1 MNEHHANTRFCGID
15 VAKTKHVA
23 CVIDRDGAFIARSQ
37 AFAND
42 ADGFD
47 CLFTRLED
55 AGGAR
60 HVLVGMEATGHYW
73 FSLHEALV
81 QAGYEVVVL
90 NPLQTKQQAKK
101 AIRKCKTDKIDAR
114 HIATILKNGEH
125 RPTVIPGDLAMT
137 CRWLTR
143 HRQTIVR
150 QQTRIK
156 LLLRAR
162 LHPIWPE
169 YETLFANPLCKTGRK
184 ILLAAPTPT
193 DLRAID
199 PDALVD
205 LVRTA
210 SRGRL
215 GNDLAER
222 LRCAAE
228 RSVGIHRG
236 LEGAR
241 IGIRSLL
248 TQIENL
254 QPALKDIEDQIV
266 AVAEHLPGHVFT
278 LPGAQVPSAVSVYA
292 ETDPIDTFRTADQL
306 VAFAGLDTVVFQ
318 TGGYQDCRRRRIS
331 KRGSPFLRQ
340 TLWLMARQA
349 CLTEGDLRDYYLRRK
364 RQGLH
369 HLSAVTATALKLTR
383 IVWRILTDRRDYV
396 PAQPTSTT

>member
-1 MNEHHANTRFCGID
+1 
-15 VAKTKHVA
+15 
-23 CVIDRDGAFIARSQ
+23 
-37 AFAND
+37 
-42 ADGFD
+42 
-47 CLFTRLED
+47 
-55 AGGAR
+55 
-60 HVLVGMEATGHYW
+60 
-73 FSLHEALV
+73 
-81 QAGYEVVVL
+81 
-90 NPLQTKQQAKK
+90 
-101 AIRKCKTDKIDAR
+101 
-114 HIATILKNGEH
+114 
-125 RPTVIPGDLAMT
+125 
-137 CRWLTR
+137 
-143 HRQTIVR
+143 
-150 QQTRIK
+150 
-156 LLLRAR
+156 
-162 LHPIWPE
+162 
-169 YETLFANPLCKTGRK
+169 
-184 ILLAAPTPT
+184 
-193 DLRAID
+193 
-199 PDALVD
+199 
-205 LVRTA
+205 
-210 SRGRL
+210 
-215 GNDLAER
+215 LAER

-241 IGIRSLL
+241 IAIRSLL
-248 TQIENL
+248 TQIETL

-266 AVAEHLPGHVFT
+266 AVAEHLPDHVFT

-396 PAQPTSTT
+396 PVQPTSTT